1 MGAYEGKVRGRC
13 EGTVL
18 EGRAGLAVAL
28 ALGVAALAFMA
39 LEWFLL
45 PDQVVV
51 QFGISGEHYGPK
63 AVVVLITAAL
73 GVGGAAWLGVSRA
86 KTGLLLSAV
95 GSGLALVT
103 LAINLVLF

>member
-1 MGAYEGKVRGRC
+1 MGAYEGKARGRC

-51 QFGISGEHYGPK
+51 QFGLSGEHYGPK